1 MKIGHIN
8 RKTGFSG
15 VQACWTLIG
24 IILFFGGIFSIY
36 SYVGNVMTAAKP
48 LGMVMFLAGLI
59 NVCVCFWKSHEIHGS
74 LWLVADGVCA
84 ILLSIFPLFNRIISP
99 VMIPFF
105 FCMWEL
111 FSGILKVMDSFEL
124 KEEKIRC
131 WIGFLFIGWMELAS
145 GTASLI
151 KPFDDLIGMNKVI
164 AMIFF
169 VQSLGFILKA
179 VMYKYLIK

>member
-1 MKIGHIN
+1 MKIERIHH
-8 RKTGFSG
+8 KTEFSG
-15 VQACWTLIG
+15 VQACWILIG
-24 IILFFGGIFSIY
+24 ITLFCGGLFSLY
-36 SYVGNVMTAAKP
+36 SYMGNMMTAARP
-48 LGMVMFLAGLI
+48 LGIVMMLAGVI
-59 NVCVCFWKSHEIHGS
+59 NVLVCLWKSHVIHGS

-84 ILLSIFPLFNRIISP
+84 ILLSIFPLYNRMVSP

-124 KEEKIRC
+124 KEEKIKC
-131 WIGFLFIGWMELAS
+131 WIGFLLIGWLELAS

-169 VQSLGFILKA
+169 VQGCGFMLKA
-179 VMYKYLIK
+179 TMYKYLTK